1 MKRLTQLSL
10 FALAIL
16 VLVQCEPTLTER
28 SPDSGQADFSSYVAV
43 GNSLTAG
50 YADNALHRDG
60 QINSFPNIL
69 AGQMEEAGGGF
80 FFQPLVNPGVGSNAD
95 DQARLVLQV
104 TMGPDGTPTLA
115 PGPAA
120 DSGQDIFARS
130 VDGPFNNMGV
140 PGARSFHL
148 VAPGYGNLNPFFGR
162 MMSGA
167 EATVLGDA
175 MTAQPTFF
183 TLWIG
188 NNDVLGYATS
198 GGTGQ
203 GFAEM
208 GDPAAVAG
216 NDITP
221 MNVFSGSIDAIAGT
235 LTSGGAKGAVINI
248 PDVTSIP
255 FFTTVPWNGLPLTA
269 EQAQLLRDTYND
281 NLIDLGVPP
290 EQVPALVPN
299 FQAGQ
304 NGFLIEDPDVPFVNF
319 RLATENDL
327 ILLSVPQANLQ
338 STMDGGQ
345 GWGSE
350 QPIPDQFTLRASQI
364 SEIQQATNAF
374 NTKLQ
379 ETAAALDLAF
389 VDVNSV
395 LEAAKSGLVFDGVLL
410 NTTFVQGGVFSL
422 DGVHISPRGAAV
434 VANEVVGAINAKY
447 GSTLS
452 PVNISAY
459 EGVQFP

>member
-1 MKRLTQLSL
+1 MKRLSQLSL

-16 VLVQCEPTLTER
+16 VLAQCEPTLNER
-28 SPDSGQADFSSYVAV
+28 TPDSGQADFSSYVAI

-60 QINSFPNIL
+60 QLNSFPNIL
-69 AGQMEEAGGGF
+69 AGQMKEAGGGD

-95 DQARLVLQV
+95 DQARLVLRM

-115 PGPAA
+115 PAPAA
-120 DSGQDIFARS
+120 ESGQDIFSRT
-130 VDGPFNNMGV
+130 VDGPINNMGI

-148 VAPGYGNLNPFFGR
+148 LAPGYGNLNPFFGR
-162 MMSGA
+162 MMSDPM
-167 EATVLGDA
+167 ATVLGDA
-175 MTAQPTFF
+175 MMAEPTFF

-235 LTSGGAKGAVINI
+235 LAGSGARGAVINL
-248 PDVTSIP
+248 PNVTSIP
-255 FFTTVPWNGLPLTA
+255 FFTTVPWNGLVLSA
-269 EQAQLLRDTYND
+269 EQAQQLRAGYAAQ
-281 NLIDLGVPP
+281 GVP
-290 EQVPALVPN
+290 EQFIPD
-299 FQAGQ
+299 FQPGQ
-304 NGFLIEDPDVPFVNF
+304 NGFIIADPDMPDAVPPQLRF
-319 RLATENDL
+319 RMAQEGEL
-327 ILLSVPQANLQ
+327 ILLSVPQNQIREEGL
-338 STMDGGQ
+338 
-345 GWGSE
+345 GSIT
-350 QPIPDQFTLRASQI
+350 PIPDQYTLRGAQI
-364 SEIQQATNAF
+364 QEVRQATDAF

-379 ETAAALDLAF
+379 EAANEYNFAF

-395 LEAAKSGLVFDGVLL
+395 LEAAKSGLVFEGTLL
-410 NTTFVQGGVFSL
+410 TTSFVQGGVFSL
-422 DGVHISPRGAAV
+422 DGVHLTPRGSAV
-434 VANEVVGAINAKY
+434 VANVIVEGINARY

-459 EGVQFP
+459 DGVQFP